1 MKRLAGLAA
10 MALFLSTGAVANPWV
25 VGSDEGRADFYVKFK
40 GEVPKRCE
48 MMSYNN
54 MQTIDFDLTK
64 AEDKKVF
71 GFKTWCNSYGTKG
84 IVQVDPFG
92 FVNSNKDEIPMAY
105 SFNGENSLKEKGVD
119 TTAARI
125 HTMVEISNNLDKTMT
140 DEHQLS
146 ITSKPQAGARWG
158 EYSGAMYVTLFHM

>member
-1 MKRLAGLAA
+1 MKRLAGFAA
-10 MALFLSTGAVANPWV
+10 MALLVSAGSVANPWV

-48 MMSYNN
+48 MMTYGNLDVIN
-54 MQTIDFDLTK
+54 FDLTK
-64 AEDKKVF
+64 SSDTKEF

-92 FVNSNKDEIPMAY
+92 FTNSNEDEIPMEY
-105 SFNGENSLKEKGVD
+105 SFNGETKLKDKGID
-119 TTAARI
+119 TTVARI
-125 HTMVEISNNLDKTMT
+125 HQVVEISNNLDKTMT
-140 DEHQLS
+140 DEHKLS